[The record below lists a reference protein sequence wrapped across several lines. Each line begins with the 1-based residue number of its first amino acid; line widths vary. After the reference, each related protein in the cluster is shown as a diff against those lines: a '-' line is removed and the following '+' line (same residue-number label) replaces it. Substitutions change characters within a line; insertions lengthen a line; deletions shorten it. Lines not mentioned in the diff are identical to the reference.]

1 MKKHKILKMV
11 IVILALLLAY
21 GCFVIFYFLNKE
33 VSEKFCENTTINGY
47 QVSGMN
53 VEEAAQVLKEQYS
66 GYQFELVETGE
77 IVLSKTLEQLG
88 YDLNEEELSAK
99 VTKLM
104 LSQKDKL
111 IKSYMKGNAFDMT
124 FPVHI
129 DEKVFKKRIKASKL
143 SVPRVASVDAQLSY
157 DGQSYS
163 ITPEVYGNEFANKDL
178 RAIVKETIEDA
189 LSGEMAGNST
199 ITAEIPKEIYYLPAV
214 KQDAPELVNTMN
226 IYNKYAAAKIEYVF
240 GPQVVT
246 LDWNT
251 IKDWIIIDGSNG
263 SISDEKA
270 YEYVINMS
278 LKYDTIYTERSFTA
292 SDGRT
297 ITLPSND
304 YGYRIDRDGE
314 FAQMIADINANTVT
328 QREPV
333 YSIKGYARN
342 GRDDLCGTYVEVN
355 LSAQHL
361 WFYKNGALLVES
373 DFVSGL
379 PKDGRETTTGAF
391 PIAYKQS
398 PAVLEGGS
406 GEGAW
411 SEPVDY
417 WMPFHEGQGLHDAP
431 WRSSFGGDIYKTN
444 GSHGCIN
451 LPGWAAAAIFES
463 MESRIPILLYK

>member
-163 ITPEVYGNEFANKDL
+163 ITPEVYGNEFTNKDL

-270 YEYVINMS
+270 YEYIINMS

>member
-77 IVLSKTLEQLG
+77 VVLSKTLEQLG